1 MLFRSQVLE
10 EQVSVE
16 ELFRR
21 NQRLTVASTTGVLCH
36 EPARVV
42 IDNQVSESAT
52 VIDVFANDARGLL
65 YIIAKAL
72 FDLELSV
79 ILAKITTHV
88 DQVLDVFY
96 VTTREGGKV
105 AQNDES
111 RVEQGIL
118 QAIQQFNRQYGASA
132 GL

>member
-1 MLFRSQVLE
+1 MLFRS
-10 EQVSVE
+10 
-16 ELFRR
+16 
-21 NQRLTVASTTGVLCH
+21 
-36 EPARVV
+36 
-42 IDNQVSESAT
+42 
-52 VIDVFANDARGLL
+52 
-65 YIIAKAL
+65 
-72 FDLELSV
+72 
-79 ILAKITTHV
+79 